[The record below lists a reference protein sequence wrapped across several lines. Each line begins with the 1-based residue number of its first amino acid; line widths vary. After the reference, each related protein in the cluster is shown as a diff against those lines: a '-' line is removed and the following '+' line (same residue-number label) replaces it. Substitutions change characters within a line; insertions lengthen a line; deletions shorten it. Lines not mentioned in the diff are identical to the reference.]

1 MVNNVE
7 CRFFAVPRYS
17 CFQEREENISH
28 KILSLDFLPD
38 RVSEWLG
45 RDCGLQ
51 HEGKYVS
58 EGTIFEIATL
68 KRHLI
73 LSEVLTGLKWENK
86 WTSESTKNYIY
97 YFITT

>member
-1 MVNNVE
+1 M
-7 CRFFAVPRYS
+7 
-17 CFQEREENISH
+17 
-28 KILSLDFLPD
+28 
-38 RVSEWLG
+38 
-45 RDCGLQ
+45 
-51 HEGKYVS
+51 YVS

-73 LSEVLTGLKWENK
+73 LSEVLTGLEWENK